1 MAKSLDTFFLPSR
14 IERTNILEIIG
25 RLACV
30 FDYSGQNR
38 PNFFLNF
45 DNVKKIDALGV
56 LVLYK
61 LLEYSVTHQCFKKPL
76 FNLTHNNPIEQQIEK
91 YGFSELIT
99 KLMDNKTKE
108 QYYKN
113 LTTLVTKDFILAP
126 VAMLKDEETSSQKTQ
141 ALKDIVNYYGSN
153 DISTMILQ
161 LFSELFLNY
170 ISHSEND
177 NKSVIVVH
185 GNKHKIEFGCADNG
199 IGIIASLRANP
210 RYKNVHSMQL
220 LRHAVERGV
229 TSKENTDHV
238 GYGLYYI
245 NEVVSR
251 LNGQLLILTDEW
263 MLQNTHGKINVKQ
276 VARWKGTLL
285 SINIPLTF
293 AVTIND
299 IEPVFNP
306 QIKVNF
312 V

>member
-1 MAKSLDTFFLPSR
+1 MAEQLDTFFLPSR
-14 IERTNILEIIG
+14 IERTNILEVVG
-25 RLACV
+25 RLAYI
-30 FDYSGQNR
+30 FDSSGQNR
-38 PNFFLNF
+38 PHFFLNF

-91 YGFSELIT
+91 FGFSELIT

-113 LTTLVTKDFILAP
+113 LTTLVTKDFIMAP
-126 VAMLKDEETSSQKTQ
+126 VAMLKDDETSFQKTQ
-141 ALKDIVNYYGSN
+141 ALKEIVRYYGNN

-170 ISHSEND
+170 ISHSEKD

-185 GNKHKIEFGCADNG
+185 GNQQKIEFGCADNG
-199 IGIIASLRANP
+199 IGIVASLRTNP
-210 RYKNVHSMQL
+210 RYKDVPSMQL
-220 LRHAVERGV
+220 LRNAIQRGV

-245 NEVVSR
+245 NEVVNR

-263 MLQNTHGKINVKQ
+263 MLQNIHGKIAVRR

-285 SINIPLTF
+285 SINIPLTY

-299 IEPVFNP
+299 IEPVFNT
-306 QIKVNF
+306 QIKINF